1 MPNCELK
8 VEYEGRIVTVPVGLN
23 FLRAFGITCR
33 NKLYC
38 AKFLE
43 PIPFHDELVSIVHFT
58 DFDLGTYNIT
68 FYTTTIGFRI
78 DIPLDF
84 QHINLKIITPGKNIY
99 ILLLFIT
106 SFFQVAVPQIQPLTI
121 EINSAKDLIFSHIF
135 FLPHS
140 KNSIEDLE
148 YIDTISSKWGDL
160 RNVLKSTLTDAK
172 KKLYGMSVGIMG
184 EADILPEL
192 KPVSHFFDDIS
203 GTKNIMIII
212 VSSFNFSKF
221 DDFHYSL
228 TCF

>member
-8 VEYEGRIVTVPVGLN
+8 VEYEGRIVTVPVGTK
-23 FLRAFGITCR
+23 FSKAFGITGR

-43 PIPFHDELVSIVHFT
+43 SIQFQDQLVSIVHFT
-58 DFDLGTYNIT
+58 DFLLGTDTIT
-68 FYTTTIGFRI
+68 FYPNADGVDF
-78 DIPLDF
+78 DIPPDLKL
-84 QHINLKIITPGKNIY
+84 INLKIITPGKNIY

-106 SFFQVAVPQIQPLTI
+106 SFFQVAVPQIRHLTI

-148 YIDTISSKWGDL
+148 YFDTISSKWGDL

-203 GTKNIMIII
+203 GTKIMIII